1 MSSPSEE
8 PSEEHPL
15 FDIDL
20 QGNSLRVHLV
30 AQGIVPL
37 VDSKRYLDEF
47 RRVIAETGCHEMV
60 IDLKDVTVT
69 DSSFLGVLVDI
80 CNSNVEVSLEHLTD
94 EFREILKVTNIDRLV
109 KVLGDERA
117 GSAE

>member
-8 PSEEHPL
+8 PQEERLL

-20 QGNSLRVHLV
+20 QGTSLRVHLI

-37 VDSKRYLDEF
+37 VDSKRYLEEF

-80 CNSNVEVSLEHLTD
+80 CNSNVEVSLQHLTN
-94 EFREILKVTNIDRLV
+94 EFREILKVTNIDRIV
-109 KVLGDERA
+109 KVLDDERTD
-117 GSAE
+117 SAE